1 MPNKYVAINT
11 ELGLL
16 KGRNCIYL
24 DEVSIEDGTNTLVL
38 NGDVDG
44 NLCSKGRVG
53 EDMQFTLTFTG
64 VLALKMIELDSWG
77 WEGES
82 CFDEVLDSEWIRQLG
97 GKVTPAHRHFQIQ
110 TYDDVFDVVCSAYEF
125 RIVGP
130 ATL

>member
-1 MPNKYVAINT
+1 MPNKYVAIDT

-38 NGDVDG
+38 KGDVNG
-44 NLCSKGRVG
+44 NLCSRGRAG
-53 EDMQFTLTFTG
+53 EDMQFALKFTG

-77 WEGES
+77 WKGES
-82 CFDEVLDSEWIRQLG
+82 CFDEILDSEWIRKLG
-97 GKVTPAHRHFQIQ
+97 GKVTAAHRHFQIQ
-110 TYDDVFDVVCSAYEF
+110 TYDDVFDVVCSDYEF